1 MRATVC
7 HKETVRTAVRY
18 AGLALVLASAVAAQ
32 TANWRRVGTSA
43 VELTLASPATGPVD
57 AVWFGA
63 DGHLFARTRSGKTFE
78 TSDFEIWMPSANP
91 PQAQPSLEPQ
101 VMRKPEAG
109 ARVIAAN
116 FGRMYALGKNLFRS
130 DDAGLTW
137 NNLTAFKSDPVIGAR
152 QNSVA
157 VGPND
162 QIVVA
167 NDFGVWRSMDGGLS
181 WVGLNQSLPNL
192 PVKRIVA
199 MPQGMRGTRIAVDG
213 MGTVELQP
221 GSAVWQP
228 VEDPRSAAEA
238 DLLKRLSGTLNLDV
252 RSYGTGGSFV
262 YYGSGDGRIF
272 VWRNGALAA
281 TDTNRASG
289 PVEKIFVDAAR
300 PEVAVAVIGG
310 LNAPHVLR
318 TTNGGGFW
326 DVIDGNLP
334 NVAVHGVAAERASGA
349 VYVATDKGMFWTR
362 TELDA
367 AGTAAPNWTALT
379 DGLPPGPA
387 TDVMLDPA
395 GVQLYAA
402 IDGYGVYAATAPH
415 RARALR
421 LVNAADLST
430 RPAAPGGLL
439 SVIGGRVNSAT
450 AGQLTYPVLAAAD
463 DASQIQVPF
472 EATGPNVT
480 LALMTR
486 EGRVPLGLRVLP
498 VSPAIFVTH
507 DGAPMLQDAE
517 SGLLLDPRN
526 AAKGG
531 ARVQVFATGLGR
543 VNPDWPTGMQAPLE
557 KPPAV
562 AASIRAFLNGV
573 PIPVTRAT
581 LAPGYIGF
589 YQVEV
594 QLPTLNNGG
603 VNELYITADGVESNH
618 VPIVIEP

>member
-1 MRATVC
+1 
-7 HKETVRTAVRY
+7 
-18 AGLALVLASAVAAQ
+18 
-32 TANWRRVGTSA
+32 
-43 VELTLASPATGPVD
+43 
-57 AVWFGA
+57 
-63 DGHLFARTRSGKTFE
+63 
-78 TSDFEIWMPSANP
+78 
-91 PQAQPSLEPQ
+91 
-101 VMRKPEAG
+101 
-109 ARVIAAN
+109 
-116 FGRMYALGKNLFRS
+116 
-130 DDAGLTW
+130 
-137 NNLTAFKSDPVIGAR
+137 
-152 QNSVA
+152 
-157 VGPND
+157 
-162 QIVVA
+162 
-167 NDFGVWRSMDGGLS
+167 
-181 WVGLNQSLPNL
+181 
-192 PVKRIVA
+192 
-199 MPQGMRGTRIAVDG
+199 
-213 MGTVELQP
+213 VELQP

-395 GVQLYAA
+395 GVQVYAA

-507 DGAPMLQDAE
+507 DGAPMLQDAD